1 RQGGHVTGICGG
13 YQLLGNEI
21 HDPEG
26 IDGNPGSVKGLGL
39 LNIETR
45 MTAEKRTLQV
55 NGICARSAAQVT
67 GYEIHVGNSTGIDT
81 HNPMTILDGQ
91 ADGAISKMGNVEGTY
106 LHGMFSSNEFRRA
119 WLNRLQQGIAGE
131 LDYEA
136 TVERELDLLAD
147 GLESALDVEALFA
160 DAAYP
165 VFS

>member
-1 RQGGHVTGICGG
+1 
-13 YQLLGNEI
+13 
-21 HDPEG
+21 
-26 IDGNPGSVKGLGL
+26 
-39 LNIETR
+39 
-45 MTAEKRTLQV
+45 
-55 NGICARSAAQVT
+55 
-67 GYEIHVGNSTGIDT
+67 
-81 HNPMTILDGQ
+81 
-91 ADGAISKMGNVEGTY
+91 MGNVEGTY

-136 TVERELDLLAD
+136 TVEQELDLLAD